1 MNTITY
7 QAGEKLK
14 TTLEEA
20 NASPGECLRL
30 VLTAQGGQFQLDRK
44 ASDDEVYDFNGEPVL
59 VVDPTT
65 SQKLVGRSLDCQED
79 RLCLVKSD

>member
-1 MNTITY
+1 MDAITY
-7 QAGEKLK
+7 HAGEKLK

-30 VLTAQGGQFQLDRK
+30 VLTTQGGQFRLDRK
-44 ASDDEVYDFNGEPVL
+44 APDDEVFDFNGQPVL

-65 SQKLVGRSLDCQED
+65 SQELVGRSLDCQED
-79 RLCLVKSD
+79 RLCLVKSE